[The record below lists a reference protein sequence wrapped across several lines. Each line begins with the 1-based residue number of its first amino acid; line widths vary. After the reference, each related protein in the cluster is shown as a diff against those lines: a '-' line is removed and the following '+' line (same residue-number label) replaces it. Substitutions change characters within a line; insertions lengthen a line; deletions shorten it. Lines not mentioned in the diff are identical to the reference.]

1 MILNVF
7 ILRSIRSIDQHRM
20 ESRLFEPQAKEIVR
34 VIGRFKQIGGKIIVL
49 FCRREVRFRLKLSGI
64 SEN

>member
-1 MILNVF
+1 MILDVF
-7 ILRSIRSIDQHRM
+7 LLMSIRSIDDIELNADFSNHKPRK
-20 ESRLFEPQAKEIVR
+20 LFG